1 MEIINTRPSIPLFFV
16 SMIKFHKL
24 NWLEELPNCESLLMA
39 KCTEPANEF
48 RLRFYNWFAGIISD
62 GWNRGPIDRF
72 SFGNSRSPWDAS
84 VAKLG
89 ADPRLLFPSGDDF
102 VS

>member
-48 RLRFYNWFAGIISD
+48 RLRFYNWFAGNQR
-62 GWNRGPIDRF
+62 WMEPRPHRPF
-72 SFGNSRSPWDAS
+72 LFRQQQEPWDAS